1 MNSICSRKTLSLA
14 ATLLALA
21 LNVAA
26 AEQVDP
32 TVQALRAL
40 DSSVASNQL
49 EQAERQ
55 LQALQK
61 SVPGDTRLE
70 QARREISAAY
80 VRQGDTA
87 LNSGNLTAASQA
99 LSKAQRAMPVGNQK
113 AAALA
118 SSIKHSQEQQAAAQQ
133 ALAAQTEAAEQ
144 QRQQK
149 LAAERKA
156 AAAKKAEAAAA
167 AAAAAKP
174 KVLLPKLIDP
184 TAASSTIALPML
196 DNKDKDDL
204 RKLLDQLAPEVVAL
218 NCKVKIEVPLSKDYP
233 WVAALLSARVKKID
247 PGFALQLEPQINP
260 DNPPQL
266 VLTPQ
271 G

>member
-21 LNVAA
+21 LNVTA

-118 SSIKHSQEQQAAAQQ
+118 SSIKHRQEQQAAAQQ
-133 ALAAQTEAAEQ
+133 ALAAQ
-144 QRQQK
+144 
-149 LAAERKA
+149 
-156 AAAKKAEAAAA
+156 

-184 TAASSTIALPML
+184 AAASSTIALPML